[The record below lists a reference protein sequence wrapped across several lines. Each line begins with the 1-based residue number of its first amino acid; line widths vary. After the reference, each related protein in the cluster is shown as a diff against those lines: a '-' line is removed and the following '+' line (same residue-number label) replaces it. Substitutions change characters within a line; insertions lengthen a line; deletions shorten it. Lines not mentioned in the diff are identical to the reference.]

1 MSVTTVEKAWWLTCF
16 AEQLG
21 GQDWLR
27 QLQQEESKQFIA
39 RGLPT
44 RKDERWKYSDVS
56 FLEKENYNLAAH
68 THEDEALVKQKALDG
83 SIFIVF
89 VNGHFSAALS
99 DTTKLPAGIV
109 LCNMREAVSR
119 HADVIK
125 KYLLT
130 SSSSAFTNLNTALLT
145 DGIFLHVPENVTLT
159 APLHILYFNTRQNNI
174 VVCPRHVF
182 ILEKSSKAT
191 ILEEHCA
198 QAADNYFSNI
208 VADIHTE
215 ANAQLKIFKV
225 QNESVNASHF
235 SQVTAQ
241 QKKDSTLEIFHLA
254 VGAKFAREDV
264 FVNLNEAGAHT
275 AVNGF
280 YFLNN
285 DAQHIDHHIQIDHK
299 AHHCSSDM
307 LYKGILDKKS
317 HGVFNG
323 KIFVHTGA
331 EKTRSQQ
338 ANHTMLLC
346 KDAVIDTKPE
356 FEIYADD
363 VKCAHGATVGQVDAE
378 ALFYLRSRGVDA
390 HTAMKMLTY
399 AFAEN
404 VMARIT
410 DTAIA
415 QYMTKLLNEKLADD
429 S

>member
-1 MSVTTVEKAWWLTCF
+1 
-16 AEQLG
+16 
-21 GQDWLR
+21 
-27 QLQQEESKQFIA
+27 
-39 RGLPT
+39 
-44 RKDERWKYSDVS
+44 
-56 FLEKENYNLAAH
+56 
-68 THEDEALVKQKALDG
+68 
-83 SIFIVF
+83 
-89 VNGHFSAALS
+89 
-99 DTTKLPAGIV
+99 
-109 LCNMREAVSR
+109 
-119 HADVIK
+119 
-125 KYLLT
+125 
-130 SSSSAFTNLNTALLT
+130 
-145 DGIFLHVPENVTLT
+145 
-159 APLHILYFNTRQNNI
+159 
-174 VVCPRHVF
+174 
-182 ILEKSSKAT
+182 
-191 ILEEHCA
+191 
-198 QAADNYFSNI
+198 
-208 VADIHTE
+208 
-215 ANAQLKIFKV
+215 
-225 QNESVNASHF
+225 
-235 SQVTAQ
+235 
-241 QKKDSTLEIFHLA
+241 
-254 VGAKFAREDV
+254 
-264 FVNLNEAGAHT
+264 
-275 AVNGF
+275 
-280 YFLNN
+280 
-285 DAQHIDHHIQIDHK
+285 
-299 AHHCSSDM
+299 M